1 MIRDF
6 KGVWIPREIWL
17 SPGLSMVE
25 KCLLIE
31 IDSLDNENHCFA
43 TNEYFAEFLNIT
55 PTTVST
61 AISNL
66 KEYGLIEL
74 VSFNGRKRVLRSCVK
89 SGTLPLNFLKADIK
103 KFKGS
108 LTKIERLPLKNLKH
122 NNTVKDNNLIN
133 QINLSDPAP
142 PSTLAGMGGFGC
154 NGNFVS
160 SDQTPGA
167 EFPEELGG
175 INVNSNPAQNSGAL
189 PAEKPKGKAK
199 AAKKVKAAKEPEIA
213 KDGLYP
219 KFIDIYYEWYKSVS
233 DGIPPKIDGAG
244 GKAAKSMIAYL
255 KTAVSIKN
263 PEAKENEETLNSLI
277 LNGWRY
283 IFANWYKLD
292 LYHQN
297 KTRLI
302 DINSNFQNILSQ
314 IKNGSGKRN
323 TETTTASTVEQSFA
337 NLDKR
342 FSQG

>member
-31 IDSLDNENHCFA
+31 IDSLDNEDHCFA
-43 TNEYFAEFLNIT
+43 TNEYFADFLNIT

-66 KEYGLIEL
+66 KDYGLIEL
-74 VSFNGRKRVLRSCVK
+74 VSFNGRKRVLRSCLN
-89 SGTLPLNFLKADIK
+89 SGSLPLNFLKADIK

-108 LTKIERLPLKNLKH
+108 HTKIERLPLKNLKH

-133 QINLSDPAP
+133 QIILNDPAP
-142 PSTLAGMGGFGC
+142 PIIYTDVGGDNDKGQPE
-154 NGNFVS
+154 GTQA
-160 SDQTPGA
+160 QTPG
-167 EFPEELGG
+167 
-175 INVNSNPAQNSGAL
+175 
-189 PAEKPKGKAK
+189 EKSKGKAR
-199 AAKKVKAAKEPEIA
+199 AAKKVKPPIEPVNEI
-213 KDGLYP
+213 KGLYSN
-219 KFIDIYYEWYKSVS
+219 FIDIYYEWYKSVS
-233 DGIPPKIDGAG
+233 GGIPPKIDGAG

-263 PEAKENEETLNSLI
+263 PEAKESEETLNNLI

-292 LYHQN
+292 LFHQN

-314 IKNGSGKRN
+314 IKNGTGKRT
-323 TETTTASTVEQSFA
+323 TEATTTSTVEQSFA